1 MAEEQGSF
9 VRCLAHSTDPEQRK
23 RGLEALAAW
32 MKQRKVVTELD
43 MLKIW
48 KALFYCVWHCDKKGP
63 QEQLTEELAN
73 MMGTMAAENAHLYFF
88 AFVSVVRKEWARVD
102 KHRLDKFLALT
113 RAMVRECFQWMRAK
127 KWKEEIWHRHTQSLL
142 TNCLVP
148 DDEFPAVGF
157 SLHICDVYLKELAK
171 IEPNIKVD
179 LLTGL
184 LEPFVMALATSNRPA
199 LRDRIQCWIFE
210 PLLGQSPI
218 FQLKSR
224 ELHIV
229 GEMLFVV
236 AADEN
241 TRSKN
246 RAKLYEIHGLIEKVV
261 KEREGEEGKPIDTAS
276 NEGNPNLQE
285 KAVGKN
291 SRKRK
296 GERSEHKRSMPL
308 PKSTGPSP
316 PLTRSAKKKKTAQA
330 PSTPTAQMALVVQA
344 KPSSGLQTPKTP
356 RTPKMPKNV
365 LSLEDNVSVELPG
378 TTPGSSE
385 SKPVKNS
392 SEGQDPATPKST
404 PSTRHLSSRVR
415 FSLEKN
421 MIKLFR
427 KDTLPSTPSVLSPL
441 QSKGVLKKS
450 PAKGKQGKQDHH
462 GKAGFAEEVTSQRKT
477 GEARS
482 PWEGWICCEE
492 SYFKGTQIKDKGTSA
507 ELISTPGLV

>member
-1 MAEEQGSF
+1 MRRHLLQAGASRAAHMPGRLTAMAEEQGSF

-73 MMGTMAAENAHLYFF
+73 MMGTMSAENAHLYFF
-88 AFVSVVRKEWARVD
+88 AYVTVMRKEWARVD

-113 RAMVRECFQWMRAK
+113 RAMVRECFRWMRAK
-127 KWKEEIWHRHTQSLL
+127 KWKEEIWHLHTQSLL
-142 TNCLVP
+142 SHCLVP
-148 DDEFPAVGF
+148 DDDYPAVGF
-157 SLHICDVYLKELAK
+157 SLHICDVYLKELATV
-171 IEPNIKVD
+171 EPKVKVD

-210 PLLGQSPI
+210 PLLGQSPL

-246 RAKLYEIHGLIEKVV
+246 RAKLYEIHGLIKKEV
-261 KEREGEEGKPIDTAS
+261 KEREVEEGKSIDTTG
-276 NEGNPNLQE
+276 NEGDPDPQE
-285 KAVGKN
+285 KDLDKTP
-291 SRKRK
+291 RKRK
-296 GERSEHKRSMPL
+296 GGSNEQRKSMLL

-316 PLTRSAKKKKTAQA
+316 PLTRSAKKKKTGQA
-330 PSTPTAQMALVVQA
+330 PSTPTAQTALDVPA
-344 KPSSGLQTPKTP
+344 KANSGLQTPKTP
-356 RTPKMPKNV
+356 KSMM
-365 LSLEDNVSVELPG
+365 SLVSEVSAELPG
-378 TTPGSSE
+378 TTPGSRK

-392 SEGQDPATPKST
+392 SDGQDPVTPKST
-404 PSTRHLSSRVR
+404 ASTRHLNSRVR

-427 KDTLPSTPSVLSPL
+427 KDTLPTTPSVLSPL

-450 PAKGKQGKQDHH
+450 PAKGKLGKQDHH
-462 GKAGFAEEVTSQRKT
+462 GKSGFAVKKVTS
-477 GEARS
+477 
-482 PWEGWICCEE
+482 
-492 SYFKGTQIKDKGTSA
+492 KGLKLKIKA
-507 ELISTPGLV
+507 PVQN